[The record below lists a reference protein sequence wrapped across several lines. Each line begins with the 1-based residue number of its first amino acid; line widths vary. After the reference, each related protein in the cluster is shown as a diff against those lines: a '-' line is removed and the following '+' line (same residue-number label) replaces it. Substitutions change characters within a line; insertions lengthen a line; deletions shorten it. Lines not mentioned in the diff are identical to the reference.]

1 MIENNRITSYGQEFL
16 ENADIPI
23 RLAVHTQSGWPIVM
37 SLWFLYKQGN
47 FYCATIKSA
56 KIIKYASKDNRCA
69 FEIARDSPPYKGIRG
84 QGRIIIDLK
93 NGEIILKALLD
104 KYNVRTDSKLTKFLM
119 SRIEDE
125 VVLIIK
131 PNQLYSWDF
140 SNRMKDAF
148 KKRSKK

>member
-1 MIENNRITSYGQEFL
+1 MIENNEINSEGQEFL

-23 RLAVHTQSGWPIVM
+23 RLAVHTESGWPIVM

-56 KIIKYASKDNRCA
+56 KIIKYARKDNRCA

-84 QGRIIIDLK
+84 QGRIKIDLK
-93 NGEIILKALLD
+93 KGDIILEALLD
-104 KYNVRTDSKLTKFLM
+104 KYNVRTDSKLAKFLL
-119 SRIEDE
+119 SRIKDE
-125 VVLIIK
+125 VALIIK

-140 SNRMKDAF
+140 SKRMKNAL
-148 KKRSKK
+148 KKKK